1 MNSRH
6 RAREVAL
13 QIIYRY
19 DVATSQGASAP
30 SAHDLTHELKD
41 HFTHFDVPEGLRGF
55 AGQLVAGT
63 ITRMPEWDQLLEKH
77 SANWRISRLGFVDRS
92 ILRMAIYELQN
103 HPETAQAVVID
114 EAVELAKSFGTSES
128 PAFINGILDAIKTAL
143 GQQAISA
150 QS

>member
-19 DVATSQGASAP
+19 DVAAAQGSTSP
-30 SAHDLTHELKD
+30 TAHELTHELKD
-41 HFTHFDVPEGLRGF
+41 HFRHFDVPDGLREF
-55 AGQLVAGT
+55 ASQLVTGT
-63 ITRMPEWDQLLEKH
+63 VLKLPELDLLLEKH

-92 ILRMAIYELQN
+92 ILRMSICEMQY
-103 HPETAQAVVID
+103 HPETAPTVIIN

-143 GQQAISA
+143 GQQAIST
-150 QS
+150 